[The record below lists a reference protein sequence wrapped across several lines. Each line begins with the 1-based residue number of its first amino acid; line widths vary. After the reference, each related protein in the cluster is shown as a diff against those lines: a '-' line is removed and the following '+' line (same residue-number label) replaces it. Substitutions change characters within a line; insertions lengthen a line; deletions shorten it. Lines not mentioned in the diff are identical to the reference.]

1 MSISKEKITIPTYA
15 VGEAEK
21 APLFFDLRNH
31 QGTKGSVYP
40 LRMLDKL
47 SSKKTNR
54 TYDAI
59 RLENDYIRVVL
70 LPELGGRI
78 YEGYDKTLD
87 YHFVYHNNVI
97 KPAMI
102 GLAGAWV
109 SGGIEFNWPQHHRP
123 TTFMPVDAVIETDEN
138 GVETAWMGEIE
149 PIYGLKGMVGV
160 SIDPHHSYLRVRVRL
175 YNCTE
180 QIQTFHWWANLAVHT
195 GDSYQLQF
203 PPDIDYVT
211 FHYKNVISPFPI
223 VKNEFAAVDFGK
235 DGTDIRWFKNIPAP
249 ASFFILNSRFNFMGG
264 YDHAKGCGTVHV
276 ADRHISPGKKFF
288 TWGTGEF
295 GQAWQKN
302 LTDED
307 SPYIEI
313 MTGVYTDNQPDFSF
327 LHPYETKTFE
337 QLWYATSQLPCL
349 KNANAEAAIS
359 LGLCD
364 GGYEIGV
371 LTTSVQKNARI
382 CLSYAKDVLIDE
394 TVTIVP
400 GKPYHKVILNHHEIS
415 LDACSL
421 QVFDELGETLIT
433 YQKPSPYFADQPSPM
448 PHLPS
453 KPAAPI
459 ESVEELYL
467 EGLQIEQYKHP
478 LMDPADY
485 YQEGLRRDPM
495 DSRLNI
501 AMGLLHMRK
510 ADFSE
515 AETCLRNAVER
526 LTKRNENPYD
536 GEALYQLG
544 VVLRK
549 QNNFGEALER
559 FQKAA
564 WDMRWRAAAM
574 AQSAQICLCLQ
585 QWEQALS
592 YAKAGLRLNAD
603 SIGLRMAACAAFR
616 HLGQPEKAKVLAQE
630 TVTMDPLAYSARFE
644 LSLCERSAV
653 GAQASNVLKRIIGYR
668 TLPWLQLASEYIGSH
683 LWLEALNVLDNA
695 ADTALSALYRA
706 YVLDQMCLQDK
717 AQAQYLKAR
726 SARQDDCFPWTDQ
739 EIDILR
745 HAMEQDTKSATAPYL
760 LGLIYYARHSRIK
773 AMQCFEEAAMR
784 EPKHAETLRCLAIGA
799 YDVRGNASEAL
810 ENMRSAFELNRN
822 ERYLLELLQIMKVV
836 KSPMQTRLALL
847 DENIDLVK
855 LRDDLYI
862 EYIALLNGVGWHEKA
877 AAALRSH
884 VFHPYEGGEG
894 LLVRQHILTYLL
906 LGRAALKRG
915 DAQEALVCFE
925 TAGSYPANYHEGRKY
940 KASEAHIYYHIAQA
954 NQMMDNQ
961 AGYISALKNCEA
973 SGDFLDGAIVYKAMA
988 LRALSA
994 KPDAVQLLY
1003 QMMQTAEEMIT
1014 GKRNLYFGGY
1024 PTGLPFEQD
1033 IIKLNRREGHFI
1045 KALAYLGLGEFSE
1058 AQAAYQACDDAVD
1071 AKLWFDMV
1079 YEDIAKENAA
1089 SLGG

>member
-1 MSISKEKITIPTYA
+1 MSISKIKITIPTYA

-21 APLFFDLRNH
+21 APLFYDLRNH
-31 QGTKGSVYP
+31 QGTKGSIYP

-47 SSKKTNR
+47 SAEKTDR

-59 RLENDYIRVVL
+59 QLENDYIRVVL

-78 YEGYDKTLD
+78 YEGYDKKLD

-102 GLAGAWV
+102 GLAGAWI

-160 SIDPHHSYLRVRVRL
+160 SIDPHHSYLKVRVRL
-175 YNCTE
+175 HNLTE
-180 QIQTFHWWANLAVHT
+180 QIQTFHWWTNLAVHT
-195 GDSYQLQF
+195 SDAYQLQF
-203 PPDIDYVT
+203 PPDIDYIT
-211 FHYKNVISPFPI
+211 FHYKNIISSFPV
-223 VKNEFAAVDFGK
+223 VKNEFAKVDFGK
-235 DGTDIRWFKNIPAP
+235 DGTDIRWYKNIPAP

-276 ADRHISPGKKFF
+276 AERHISPGKKFF

-302 LTDED
+302 LTDND
-307 SPYIEI
+307 GPYIEI

-327 LHPYETKTFE
+327 LHPYETKVFE
-337 QLWYATSQLPCL
+337 QLWYATAQLPCL
-349 KNANAEAAIS
+349 KNANAEAAVS

-371 LTTSVQKNARI
+371 LTTSVHENARI
-382 CLSYAKDVLIDE
+382 LLCYGTDTQLDE
-394 TVTIVP
+394 TITVGP
-400 GKPYHKVILNHHEIS
+400 GKPYHKVILNQDDIS
-415 LDACSL
+415 LDAYSL
-421 QVFDELGETLIT
+421 QVFGERGETLIT
-433 YQKPSPYFADQPSPM
+433 YQQPSPYFDDQPMPM

-453 KPAAPI
+453 KPAATI

-467 EGLQIEQYKHP
+467 EGLQIEQYTHP
-478 LMDPADY
+478 LMDPAEY

-501 AMGLLHMRK
+501 AMGRLYLRK
-510 ADFSE
+510 ADFSRAE
-515 AETCLRNAVER
+515 ACFRNAVGR

-549 QNNFGEALER
+549 QNNFSEALER

-585 QWEQALS
+585 QWEQALI
-592 YAKAGLRLNAD
+592 YAKEGLRLNAD
-603 SIGLRMAACAAFR
+603 NLGLRMAACIALR
-616 HLGQPEKAKVLAQE
+616 RLGQPERAEALAQE
-630 TVTMDPLAYSARFE
+630 NVAMDPLAYAARFE
-644 LSLCERSAV
+644 LSLYNFSAV
-653 GAQASNVLKRIIGYR
+653 GTQSLDALKKIIGNR

-683 LWLEALNVLDNA
+683 IWPEALNVLDNA
-695 ADTALSALYRA
+695 ADTVLSALYKA
-706 YVLDQMCLQDK
+706 YVLDQMLLRDK
-717 AQAQYLKAR
+717 AQTQYLKAR
-726 SARQDDCFPWTDQ
+726 SAKQDDCFPWTDQ
-739 EIDILR
+739 EIVILR
-745 HAMEQDTKSATAPYL
+745 HATEQDTKGAIAPYL
-760 LGLIYYARHSRIK
+760 LGLIYYARHNRIM
-773 AMQCFEEAAMR
+773 AMQCFDEAVMR
-784 EPKHAETLRCLAIGA
+784 EPTHAESLRCLAIGT

-810 ENMRSAFELNRN
+810 ETMRRAFWYNRN
-822 ERYLLELLQIMKVV
+822 ERYLLELLQVMKVA
-836 KSPMQTRLALL
+836 KLPTQTCLTLL
-847 DENIDLVK
+847 EENIDLVK

-862 EYIALLNGVGWHEKA
+862 EYVALLNGISQHEQA
-877 AAALRSH
+877 AAALSSH

-915 DAQEALVCFE
+915 DAQEALMFFE
-925 TAGSYPANYHEGRKY
+925 TARSYPANYNEGRKY
-940 KASEAHIYYHIAQA
+940 KASEAHIYYHIAHA
-954 NQMMDNQ
+954 NQMIDNQ
-961 AGYISALKNCEA
+961 AGLINALQNSIA
-973 SGDFLDGAIVYKAMA
+973 SGNFIDESTIFKVLA
-988 LRALSA
+988 LRALGMMS
-994 KPDAVQLLY
+994 DAAQLLY
-1003 QMMQTAEEMIT
+1003 QMMHTAEEMIAS
-1014 GKRNLYFGGY
+1014 KRNLYFGGY
-1024 PTGLPFEQD
+1024 STGLPFEQD
-1033 IIKLNRREGHFI
+1033 IKELERRKGHFL
-1045 KALAYLGLGEFSE
+1045 KALAHLGLGEFSK
-1058 AQAAYQACDDAVD
+1058 AQEGYQTCADAAD
-1071 AKLWFDMV
+1071 AKLWYDMA
-1079 YEDIAKENAA
+1079 YEDITEDYATN
-1089 SLGG
+1089 SRC